1 MTPQLTGSIEAI
13 MQNICSQLISFQQQI
28 AEREENKGIPT
39 AQEINMQCKLIN
51 CIDKL
56 RRYHSVLA
64 KAARAA
70 EPARAEHSI
79 AANTATQATG
89 GNTNNG
95 SFDVTEDDF
104 AVYGSL
110 MGDFGHLK
118 EHTTIRFKGGY
129 VTVKWL
135 EYNLYQ
141 YCLPPAERRFIL
153 SESQVA
159 SEVDYNDLQQKITEY
174 NRRQD
179 SVAA

>member
-1 MTPQLTGSIEAI
+1 MTAQLTGSIEAI

-28 AEREENKGIPT
+28 ADREENKSIPT

-56 RRYHSVLA
+56 RRYHSGLA

-79 AANTATQATG
+79 AATTATQATG
-89 GNTNNG
+89 GETNKS

-104 AVYGSL
+104 AVYGPL

-141 YCLPPAERRFIL
+141 YCLPPEERRFL
-153 SESQVA
+153 FNESQVA
-159 SEVDYNDLQQKITEY
+159 EEVDYSGLQQKIREY
-174 NRRQD
+174 NRAQENK
-179 SVAA
+179 AA

>member
-1 MTPQLTGSIEAI
+1 MTTQLTGSIEAI

-56 RRYHSVLA
+56 RRYHSGLA

-70 EPARAEHSI
+70 D
-79 AANTATQATG
+79 TAIG
-89 GNTNNG
+89 GNSVATAEAQPAGEETNIG
-95 SFDVTEDDF
+95 SFEVTEDDF
-104 AVYGSL
+104 AVYGPM
-110 MGDFGHLK
+110 MGEFGHLK

-141 YCLPPAERRFIL
+141 YCLPPAERRFIY

-159 SEVDYNDLQQKITEY
+159 REVDYTNLQQKIRAYT
-174 NRRQD
+174 N
-179 SVAA
+179 